1 MSKFRGFAL
10 PSAIFLLVIL
20 SLLGAFMVSLSTSQ
34 SITSAQDVQGAR
46 AYRAARAGIER
57 ALFSLQ
63 PPATTC
69 GAVPASLTI
78 DGFSVAINCTTPN
91 PPHDEG
97 GVSKYIFRVTA
108 TATAGGSIGNI
119 AYVER
124 AVNTFIEF

>member
-1 MSKFRGFAL
+1 MRNIRGFAL
-10 PSAIFLLVIL
+10 PAAIFLLVIL

-34 SITSAQDVQGAR
+34 SITSAQDVQGAQ

-63 PPATTC
+63 SPATTC

-78 DGFSVAINCTTPN
+78 DGYSVAISCTPAT
-91 PPHDEG
+91 HDEG
-97 GVSKYIFRVTA
+97 GVSKYIFWVTA

>member
-1 MSKFRGFAL
+1 MRTIRGFAL
-10 PSAIFLLVIL
+10 PAAIFLLVIL

-34 SITSAQDVQGAR
+34 SITSAQDVLGAQ
-46 AYRAARAGIER
+46 AYRAARAGVER

-69 GAVPASLTI
+69 AAVPASLTI
-78 DGFSVAINCTTPN
+78 DNFNVTISCSAAT
-91 PPHDEG
+91 HDEG

-108 TATAGGSIGNI
+108 TASAGGSVGNV

-124 AVNTFIEF
+124 SIGTFIEF

>member
-63 PPATTC
+63 SATTC
-69 GAVPASLTI
+69 AAVPASLPI
-78 DGFSVAINCTTPN
+78 DGFSVAINCTPAA
-91 PPHDEG
+91 HDEG
-97 GVSKYIFRVTA
+97 GVPKYIFWVTA

-124 AVNTFIEF
+124 AVSAFVEF

>member
-1 MSKFRGFAL
+1 MRSLRGFAL
-10 PSAIFLLVIL
+10 PSAIFLLVVL
-20 SLLGAFMVSLSTSQ
+20 ALLGAFMVSLSTSQ
-34 SITSAQDVQGAR
+34 SMTSAQDVQGAK

-78 DGFSVAINCTTPN
+78 DGFSVVIGCTAAT
-91 PPHDEG
+91 HDED

-124 AVNTFIEF
+124 SVNSLVEF